1 MLVADIHAFLDDR
14 FSFEH
19 AAAWDP
25 VGLQLGEPG
34 ADSGRIA
41 VCHEVTD
48 GVVERCVEMGIATL
62 VSYHPLLFEPTTAVI
77 AGPTAAGRALQL
89 LRRGVSLIVVHTAM
103 DVAPR
108 GTGDLLLEALG
119 VSAAGFFAE
128 TEDGSGYWIGRHGS
142 LDGATTA
149 QSFALTVSERLETS
163 VRVSG
168 DLNKTIRSV
177 CVLPGS
183 GSSSTSEAA
192 DIADVLVT
200 GDVGHHSA
208 QAAVQLGLVVI
219 DAGHI
224 QTERPGV
231 NHLYDSVRAL
241 APKALFIASDSHPWE
256 DVFWKT

>member
-1 MLVADIHAFLDDR
+1 VLVADIHAFLDDR

-19 AAAWDP
+19 AAPWDP
-25 VGLQLGEPG
+25 VGLQLGEFG

-41 VCHEVTD
+41 VCHEVTED
-48 GVVERCVEMGIATL
+48 VVERCLTTGIVTL
-62 VSYHPLLFEPTTAVI
+62 VSYHPLLFEPITAVVP
-77 AGPTAAGRALQL
+77 GPTAAGRAFQL
-89 LRRGVSLIVVHTAM
+89 LRGGVNLIVVHTAM

-119 VSAAGFFAE
+119 VSAAGSFAE
-128 TEDGSGYWIGRHGS
+128 TEAGSGYWIGRHGS

-149 QSFALTVSERLETS
+149 ESFALAVSERLTTS

-183 GSSSTSEAA
+183 GSSSSSEAA
-192 DIADVLVT
+192 GIADVLVT

-231 NHLYDSVRAL
+231 NHLYDSVREVAPEASFL
-241 APKALFIASDSHPWE
+241 ASESHPWE
-256 DVFWKT
+256 DLLWKT